1 MKKILLA
8 TMLFIISLSL
18 FAESVVYN
26 SNAISQK
33 LGPAD
38 GSTEYK
44 LEVVTDNNEVT
55 TFLYLND
62 RLIKKTITSEMG
74 SLKKILVE
82 EGDIK
87 TEEVYNNFLLVRRTS
102 GGKQTVYTYDGN
114 RLITKVDKQDDEVI
128 SFYRYYY
135 SGNSLISIFQE
146 IDGEFEYYVFKDNGE
161 NKDLLISTA
170 ATYTRISAY
179 HTLLTSTKYEGDVT
193 LSFNDANINDDG
205 SLIIKT
211 FKDGHNYEEFY
222 NTSGSLYR
230 TEESDDVGNIISTVD
245 FELDNDNN
253 ILKQVETKSE
263 IINNKKTDIV
273 ITTYYKNSKEDSI
286 EVAYDGSLQSRTF
299 FDDSDRKNEI
309 LYKDGKKY
317 CTIIY
322 NCDGKTILDVRY
334 EKR

>member
-18 FAESVVYN
+18 FAESAVYN

-55 TFLYLND
+55 TFLYFND

-82 EGDIK
+82 EGNIK
-87 TEEVYNNFLLVRRTS
+87 TEEVYNNLLLVRRTS
-102 GGKQTVYTYDGN
+102 GSKQTVYTYDGN
-114 RLITKVDKQDDEVI
+114 RLITKVEKQNGEII
-128 SFYRYYY
+128 SFSRYYY
-135 SGNSLISIFQE
+135 SGNSMISIFQE
-146 IDGEFEYYVFKDNGE
+146 ADGEFEYYVFKDNEE
-161 NKDLLISTA
+161 NKELLISNDE
-170 ATYTRISAY
+170 TYTRISAY

-205 SLIIKT
+205 SLVIET
-211 FKDGHNYEEFY
+211 FKDGYNYKEFY

-230 TEESDDVGNIISTVD
+230 TEESDDAGNIISTVD

-253 ILKQVETKSE
+253 VLKQVETKSE
-263 IINNKKTDIV
+263 IINNKKTDIA
-273 ITTYYKNSKEDSI
+273 ITTFYKNNKEDSI
-286 EVAYDGSLQSRTF
+286 EMTYDGALQSRTF

-322 NCDGKTILDVRY
+322 SFDGKTILDVKY

>member
-1 MKKILLA
+1 MKKILLS
-8 TMLFIISLSL
+8 TMVFIISLSL
-18 FAESVVYN
+18 FAESAVYN

-33 LGPAD
+33 LGAAD

-62 RLIKKTITSEMG
+62 EVIKKTITSEMG

-82 EGDIK
+82 EGDNK
-87 TEEVYNNFLLVRRTS
+87 TEEVYNNSLLIRKSS
-102 GGKQTVYTYDGN
+102 GNKQTVYTYDGD
-114 RLITKVDKQDDEVI
+114 RLITKVEKEDDEVL
-128 SFYRYYY
+128 SFSRYYY
-135 SGNSLISIFQE
+135 SDNSLISILQE
-146 IDGEFEYYVFKDNGE
+146 IDGEFEYYVFKDNDE
-161 NKDLLISTA
+161 NKELLISDDE
-170 ATYTRISAY
+170 TYTRISAY
-179 HTLLTSTKYEGDVT
+179 HTLLTSTKYEGDIT

-205 SLIIKT
+205 SLVIET
-211 FKDGHNYEEFY
+211 FKDGYNYKEYY
-222 NTSGSLYR
+222 NPSGSLYR
-230 TEESDDVGNIISTVD
+230 TQESDDDGNIISTVD

-263 IINNKKTDIV
+263 IINNKETDIV

-286 EVAYDGSLQSRTF
+286 EVAYDGTLQSKTF

-309 LYKDGKKY
+309 LYKNGRKY

-322 NCDGKTILDVRY
+322 SFDGKTILDVEY